1 MEAIGHLRASDPLLY
16 PPRLYHYHS
25 LMNNTGARPNS
36 PEHLDWGL
44 VQLFLALCD
53 SGSMGRASVSLGLS
67 QPTLSRRLA
76 DLEAA
81 LGQALFERTARGLV
95 PTPAGLALRAPALRM
110 REQAGV
116 LTLVAGH
123 HERSHAGTVRITAS
137 EAVSNFVL
145 LPVLRELREK
155 QPQIQIELVPTDAVE
170 DLLQRH
176 ADIAV
181 RMVRPTQPSLIVRRM
196 ADMPL
201 GLYAHQDYVD
211 RRGAP
216 TLATMAAHE
225 WIGLDRSD
233 AMLRGFAASGNAV
246 PREFFGFRCDSSVVT
261 WSAVCAGLGIGVG
274 LQAVA
279 ASTPGIVRVLKEVAI
294 PPLPTW
300 LAVHRELRGTP
311 RLRVVFDA
319 LAQSLARR

>member
-1 MEAIGHLRASDPLLY
+1 MN
-16 PPRLYHYHS
+16 LYHS
-25 LMNNTGARPNS
+25 SVNGSIKNARQ
-36 PEHLDWGL
+36 PELLDWRL

-53 SGSMGRASVSLGLS
+53 SGSMGRATARMGIS

-76 DLEAA
+76 ELEAA

-95 PTPAGLALRAPALRM
+95 LTPAGRALQVPAQRM
-110 REQAGV
+110 RDQAA
-116 LTLVAGH
+116 LFALAAGH
-123 HERSHAGTVRITAS
+123 HERTLAGTVRITAS

-145 LPVLRELREK
+145 LPILRELRAK
-155 QPQIQIELVPTDAVE
+155 QPEIQIELVPSDALE
-170 DLLQRH
+170 DLLLRH
-176 ADIAV
+176 ADIAI
-181 RMVRPTQPSLIVRRM
+181 RMLRPTQASLIVRRM

-201 GLYAHQDYVD
+201 GLYAHKDYVD
-211 RRGAP
+211 RLGAP
-216 TLATMAAHE
+216 TQANLAMHE

-233 AMLRGFAASGNAV
+233 AMLQGFADAGNAV
-246 PREFFGFRCDSSVVT
+246 SREFFGFRCDSSVVT

-274 LQAVA
+274 LQAI
-279 ASTPGIVRVLKEVAI
+279 ASRTPGIVRVLKQIVI

-319 LAQSLARR
+319 LAQALRTR